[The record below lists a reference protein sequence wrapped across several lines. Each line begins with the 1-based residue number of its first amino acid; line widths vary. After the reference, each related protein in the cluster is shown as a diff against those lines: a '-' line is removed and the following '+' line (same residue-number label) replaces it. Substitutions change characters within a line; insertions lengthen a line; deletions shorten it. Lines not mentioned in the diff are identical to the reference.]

1 MAIDFDH
8 SHYTIEEL
16 FSFFDLNMDE
26 KNVKKLS
33 KVAKKLISNALEEN
47 NEELASFIDKTKP
60 YPVESRAVA
69 PLPFSRRSCTSSKRR
84 LEALGTGI

>member
-33 KVAKKLISNALEEN
+33 KVAKKLISNALEEK
-47 NEELASFIDKTKP
+47 NEELATFIDIT
-60 YPVESRAVA
+60 
-69 PLPFSRRSCTSSKRR
+69 
-84 LEALGTGI
+84 